1 MRLMLSGSIDL
12 HLAPDGR
19 IGLRLDSLEVAI
31 VDGSEPRATSST
43 IPAPSDLSV
52 ASRRAHRREHRRRQP
67 TAGCGLCLTE
77 SWDPGTRR
85 WVRVEDVEESVEDV
99 DSTRRPHVDSDRS
112 IEEEESIEDRRAAPH
127 VESTSDLIDL
137 PRPDVAALRRRW
149 AGRGKRA
156 YLTAEDLARLDA
168 VTHCG
173 EHDQAWSAA
182 MIRGAPGNVQLI
194 RHLERQH
201 AALHR
206 PRPPDPEQAAE
217 ASTSRRDQVLAGYR
231 ELVERGE
238 ANAVVRSLYERLMAE
253 QPTSETTQEDLHGR
267 PV

>member
-1 MRLMLSGSIDL
+1 MLSGSVDL

-43 IPAPSDLSV
+43 IPTPSDLSL

-67 TAGCGLCLTE
+67 QPGCGLCLAE
-77 SWDPGTRR
+77 RWDPGRRR
-85 WVRVEDVEESVEDV
+85 WVSVEDVEESVEGV

-112 IEEEESIEDRRAAPH
+112 IEEEQSIEDRRAPPH
-127 VESTSDLIDL
+127 VESTSGLIDL

-168 VTHCG
+168 VTRCG

-182 MIRGAPGNVQLI
+182 IIRDAPGNVQLI

-206 PRPPDPEQAAE
+206 PPPPDPDQVAE
-217 ASTSRRDQVLAGYR
+217 ASTSRREQILAGYR
-231 ELVERGE
+231 ELVERGD
-238 ANAVVRSLYERLMAE
+238 ATDLVRSLYERLTAE
-253 QPTSETTQEDLHGR
+253 EAQGP
-267 PV
+267 